1 MKKSGRMEQFC
12 ILNRTTMKT
21 LQHPIVL
28 HDSVQRTSIIRRF
41 FDWAEGQ
48 QKNRIAWLAVMLMGH
63 ACVLTP
69 LTLFFIMY
77 SGNNLVLWPFAMVAM
92 VLVLI
97 TNLSAQPTKIT
108 IPVFF
113 LSVLLDVIIIV
124 DCIINLAKP
133 A

>member
-1 MKKSGRMEQFC
+1 
-12 ILNRTTMKT
+12 MKT
-21 LQHPIVL
+21 LQHPVSL
-28 HDSVQRTSIIRRF
+28 HENVPSHNIIRRF

-92 VLVLI
+92 VLVLT
-97 TNLSAQPTKIT
+97 TNLAAQPTKIT

-113 LSVLLDVIIIV
+113 LSLLLDVIIIV

>member
-1 MKKSGRMEQFC
+1 
-12 ILNRTTMKT
+12 MKT
-21 LQHPIVL
+21 LQHPVVL
-28 HDSVQRTSIIRRF
+28 QDGVQRTSIVRRF

-48 QKNRIAWLAVMLMGH
+48 QKNRIAWLAAMLMGH

-97 TNLSAQPTKIT
+97 TNLSAQPTKVT

-113 LSVLLDVIIIV
+113 FSLLLDVIIIV